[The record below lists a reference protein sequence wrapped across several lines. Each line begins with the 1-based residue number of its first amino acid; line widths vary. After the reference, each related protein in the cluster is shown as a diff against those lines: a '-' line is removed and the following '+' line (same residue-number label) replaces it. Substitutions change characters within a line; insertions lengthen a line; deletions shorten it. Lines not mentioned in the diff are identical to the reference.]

1 MALRTSRSD
10 AVDANYEMITLA
22 RQARG
27 LTQSELAHRIGVSQ
41 GHLSKM
47 EAGALPI
54 SAETIETL
62 SLVLDYPVHFFM
74 QTDRIFGAS
83 TSEFF
88 HRKRSSVPAKV
99 LDKIHA
105 QLNIRRM
112 HVARLMRSLDVP
124 VSMPKFDPDEFHGD
138 IEEIARA
145 VRAMWQLPRGPVKNL
160 VQAIEDA
167 GGIVI
172 RMRFDTAKVDAVS
185 WWTPGDPPIFAL
197 NETMPA
203 DRERLTLAHELGHI
217 VMHDAVRPEME
228 DEANRFAGAF
238 LLPAED
244 IRSQL
249 RGASLQTLAG
259 LKPYWRV
266 SMQALLVQAERI
278 GAITPRRAKSLWA
291 EISRSGY
298 RTREPAELDFPKE
311 ETSLLSELVELHV
324 SDLNFDAEQMCG
336 LLHVHEHELAA
347 SYGIGAVKRPVLR
360 RIK

>member
-10 AVDANYEMITLA
+10 AVGANYEMITLA
-22 RQARG
+22 RQSRG
-27 LTQSELAHRIGVSQ
+27 LTQSELAHRLGTSQ

-47 EAGALPI
+47 EAGTLPI
-54 SAETIETL
+54 SAETVEAL
-62 SLVLDYPVHFFM
+62 SRVLDYPASFFM
-74 QTDRIFGAS
+74 QNDRIFGAS

-88 HRKRSSVPAKV
+88 HRKRSSIPAKV

-112 HVARLMRSLDVP
+112 HVARLMRSTDVP
-124 VSMPKFDPDEFHGD
+124 ISVPKFDPDEFHGD
-138 IEEIARA
+138 VEEIARA
-145 VRAMWQLPRGPVKNL
+145 VRAMWQLPRGPVKNI

-185 WWTPGDPPIFAL
+185 WWTPGDPPIFAV

-203 DRERLTLAHELGHI
+203 DRERLTLGHELGHL
-217 VMHDAVRPEME
+217 VMHNAVRPDME
-228 DEANRFAGAF
+228 DEANRFAAAF
-238 LLPAED
+238 LMPAED

-249 RGASLQTLAG
+249 RGASMQSLAG
-259 LKPYWRV
+259 LKVHWRV
-266 SMQALLVQAERI
+266 SMQALLVQAERT
-278 GAITPRRAKSLWA
+278 GAIPPGRAKSLWIQ
-291 EISRSGY
+291 ISRAGY

-311 ETSLLSELVELHV
+311 ETSLLSELVGLHV
-324 SDLNFDAEQMCG
+324 SDLKYDAAQLSG
-336 LLHVHEHELAA
+336 LLNVHEHELAA
-347 SYGIGAVKRPVLR
+347 SYRVGENQRPALR